1 MTAPTAALGAGG
13 WDRHGR
19 KILGGLALL
28 FGAATLFEGGHTL
41 FGGPEARAA
50 AGDVV
55 PFVLAF
61 NFSAGFAYVAAAAGI
76 LAGRRWALH
85 LARLLAVSTAL
96 VFVAF
101 GAHVAGGGAFE
112 PRTVV
117 AMTLRTGFW
126 VVQSILL
133 PRVLDGGAARAVG
146 GRG

>member
-1 MTAPTAALGAGG
+1 MTAAPTTAF

-19 KILGGLALL
+19 KVLGTLALL
-28 FGAATLFEGGHTL
+28 FGTATLIEGGHTL

-55 PFVLAF
+55 PFVLTF
-61 NFSAGFAYVAAAAGI
+61 NFSAGFAYVAAGLGI
-76 LAGRRWALH
+76 LANGRWALH

-126 VVQSILL
+126 VAQSLAL
-133 PRVLDGGAARAVG
+133 PRLLGGGARPA
-146 GRG
+146 